1 MNPERVVGLNPQ
13 INLIEVLSLLCTAAQ
28 VNELQAEFLP
38 PPHYCRFLSHVNV
51 SESRE
56 IPIAVGHTPQV
67 KGDKR
72 VGMVPG
78 EIIISNKNL
87 ISRVFLS
94 FCFEGEGGSV
104 RHGGEFI

>member
-1 MNPERVVGLNPQ
+1 MSCRQN
-13 INLIEVLSLLCTAAQ
+13 SY
-28 VNELQAEFLP
+28 P
-38 PPHYCRFLSHVNV
+38 PPATAVSSHVNM

-78 EIIISNKNL
+78 EIIVSNKNL

>member
-1 MNPERVVGLNPQ
+1 M
-13 INLIEVLSLLCTAAQ
+13 CTAAQ
-28 VNELQAEFLP
+28 VNELQAEFLLPLP
-38 PPHYCRFLSHVNV
+38 PLRHCRFLSHVNV

-78 EIIISNKNL
+78 EIIVSNKNL